1 MAVPANI
8 KANSDASSVAAG
20 AVLVMGKNTYTAH
33 KNLAEDEKIQSSTWR
48 ELDAVLFAVKSFST
62 FIKEKRVNWETDNQA
77 VPVIISKGS
86 KVRQLQALA
95 KELYFTCRDN
105 VIDLHVT
112 WIPRSENERA
122 DEVSKY
128 TDYDDWKI
136 SESFFQEMDE
146 EWGPF
151 TIDRFANFKN
161 TKTKRFN
168 SLFWNPTCEAVNAF
182 TQDWSQE
189 NNWLVP
195 PIYLIS
201 KAILHAKAC
210 KAKGALIVPLWQS
223 APYWPILQKGRNN
236 YREFVVETK
245 TFYNTDGILEIGD
258 YRKSLLGSPKFKSPL
273 LAIKFEF

>member
-105 VIDLHVT
+105 VHQ
-112 WIPRSENERA
+112 W
-122 DEVSKY
+122 
-128 TDYDDWKI
+128 
-136 SESFFQEMDE
+136 MDF
-146 EWGPF
+146 PLLN
-151 TIDRFANFKN
+151 NF
-161 TKTKRFN
+161 
-168 SLFWNPTCEAVNAF
+168 S
-182 TQDWSQE
+182 DS
-189 NNWLVP
+189 
-195 PIYLIS
+195 Y
-201 KAILHAKAC
+201 
-210 KAKGALIVPLWQS
+210 
-223 APYWPILQKGRNN
+223 
-236 YREFVVETK
+236 
-245 TFYNTDGILEIGD
+245 
-258 YRKSLLGSPKFKSPL
+258 LGSML
-273 LAIKFEF
+273 LVENVGHDECWCQLGI